1 MTDQAKQK
9 FKYWLIGLFSG
20 GAVAAP
26 VTAFVCKKIYDKKV
40 EEAEYN
46 GMNAMAEY
54 AVQQQ
59 NVNIEGEVITERDE
73 NGKPIAG
80 RYPWGKDS
88 NPTAEEDYADPTE
101 YDVSVEE
108 DMSPEDDEAK
118 ERTVAHQR
126 YLDMVDKYNGN
137 AVISPYAIDS
147 DQYFNEAYMQKS
159 SINWYEEDNVFE
171 EDLRVIEDPFMTFG
185 VTDGHELF
193 KDADIREDPDI
204 CYLRDEG
211 HTTDYEINRIHG
223 SYSDKVGGERPLGEA
238 DT

>member
-59 NVNIEGEVITERDE
+59 AAEV
-73 NGKPIAG
+73 K
-80 RYPWGKDS
+80 
-88 NPTAEEDYADPTE
+88 EETHEEPPDPTE

-137 AVISPYAIDS
+137 AVISPYTIDS
-147 DQYFNEAYMQKS
+147 EQYFNEAYMQKS

-193 KDADIREDPDI
+193 KNADIREDPDI

-223 SYSDKVGGERPLGEA
+223 SYSDKVGGERPLGET